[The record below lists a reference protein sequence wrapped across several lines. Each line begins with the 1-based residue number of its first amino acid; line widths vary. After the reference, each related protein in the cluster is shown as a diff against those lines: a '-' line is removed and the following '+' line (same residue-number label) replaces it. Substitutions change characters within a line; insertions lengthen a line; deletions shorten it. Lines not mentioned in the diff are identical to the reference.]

1 MSAVYV
7 IGLAGGIG
15 AGKSSVANQFAL
27 NNVEIVDTDEI
38 SHRLTGPNGQA
49 MTAIHAAF
57 GNAVVSED
65 GSLDRMVMRD
75 LVFATPNAKA
85 QLEAIL
91 HPMIRRAAMERL
103 TVAQKK
109 SAPYA
114 MLVVPLLF
122 EQMGFRG
129 TCNRTL
135 VVDCPEPLQV
145 ARVQGRSNLTP
156 EVIRRIMATQIPR
169 AIRLQL
175 ADDVISNAFA
185 PEGIPAQVATL
196 HARYVAHAGGH
207 G

>member
-49 MTAIHAAF
+49 MIAIHAAF
-57 GNAVVSED
+57 GNTVVSED
-65 GSLDRMVMRD
+65 GSLDRVAMRD
-75 LVFATPNAKA
+75 LVFATPKAKA

-91 HPMIRRAAMERL
+91 HPMIRRAAMESL
-103 TVAQKK
+103 IVAQKK

-122 EQMGFRG
+122 EHMGFRG

-135 VVDCPEPLQV
+135 VVDCPEPLQL
-145 ARVQGRSNLTP
+145 ARVRARSNLTP
-156 EVIRRIMATQIPR
+156 EVIKRIMATQIPR

-175 ADDVISNAFA
+175 ADDVICNAFE
-185 PEGIPAQVATL
+185 PEDIPAQVATL
-196 HARYVAHAGGH
+196 HARYVAYAGEH

>member
-1 MSAVYV
+1 MSAGYV
-7 IGLAGGIG
+7 IGLTGGIG

-156 EVIRRIMATQIPR
+156 EVIRRIMATQISR

>member
-38 SHRLTGPNGQA
+38 SHRLTEPNGQA

-75 LVFATPNAKA
+75 LVFATLNAKA

-91 HPMIRRAAMERL
+91 HPMIRRAAMESL

-156 EVIRRIMATQIPR
+156 EVIRRIMATQISR

-185 PEGIPAQVATL
+185 PESIPAQVATL
-196 HARYVAHAGGH
+196 HARYVARAGGH